1 MKFTSALLVMLAL
14 ASCGTLKGLLDGA
27 GAVLEGTASDLRSI
41 SNTLKR

>member
-27 GAVLEGTASDLRSI
+27 GYTLGYNPQ
-41 SNTLKR
+41 NTGFMLDV